1 MVALAKSTIREKVRQ
16 ILDEAG
22 LNESEF
28 AAIDGNEHDDGEL
41 DVLIEGRAEEALRF
55 VYEYADA
62 SLVPWVHASL
72 PLTDSSV
79 GNITVDTG
87 YVSPYS
93 VVRLFLGMTTV
104 WRWSGV
110 GLSSWGRLFTPD
122 DVLDMASAEVSKL
135 RDKHSTGTW
144 ERPYVA
150 VRPSGFAVTVNGEPS
165 TELMLFSAK
174 NADGGTGQDTV
185 ELDYVSKPAY
195 VGDVLQVG
203 THLVD
208 AFYYYLAGLV
218 CMTLGD
224 ERQKGF
230 FQQAAELMGKKT
242 ENNE

>member
-1 MVALAKSTIREKVRQ
+1 MVALAKSTIREKIRQ

-55 VYEYADA
+55 VYAYADA

-72 PLTDSSV
+72 PLSDSSV
-79 GNITVDTG
+79 GNITVDPG

-93 VVRLFLGMTTV
+93 VVRLSFDMTTV

-122 DVLDMASAEVSKL
+122 DVLEMASAEASKL

-144 ERPYVA
+144 ERPYAA
-150 VRPSGFAVTVNGEPS
+150 VRPVTVSDKPG

-174 NADGGTGQDTV
+174 NAEGGTGQDTV

-195 VGDVLQVG
+195 AGDVLQVG
-203 THLVD
+203 TRLVD